1 VRENVT
7 MRIAKA
13 RRNDATIRSCKLI
26 AVKNNQDSLIDGFLR
41 HVNHNPLVK
50 IIPYRDDA
58 KSLRATE
65 QDYSGVIQPIVFEFD
80 NDTIEHQIERAHAV
94 AAHLQCPVQIVFSGN
109 KSIHMIC
116 WFLHF
121 ADTHT
126 EYRLKAMGLFWNL
139 ARDQPE
145 YLYFSISS
153 EMKDVPKEQVH
164 NVPDISMFSRS
175 RYTRQPEGIREGT
188 GARQKYCVISPL
200 SESKL
205 YTLHVP
211 PIINII
217 LSGGRKGS
225 INHHPIIR
233 KNKFSG
239 YGHSEGSIV
248 DYIDGTLGL
257 AIINNRVNPC
267 PVCDH
272 RDCFTVY
279 PNSNS
284 WYCFSSQHSSGGSI
298 INLINEIE
306 RR

>member
-1 VRENVT
+1 
-7 MRIAKA
+7 MRANIAMKIAKA
-13 RRNDATIRSCKLI
+13 RRKDATVASSKWIYVENNPIALI
-26 AVKNNQDSLIDGFLR
+26 GGFTQ
-41 HVNHNPLVK
+41 HVNNNPLVK
-50 IIPYRDDA
+50 ILPFRDDA
-58 KSLRATE
+58 ISLKERD

-80 NDTIEHQIERAHAV
+80 YDTIEHQIERADAF
-94 AAHLQCPVQIVFSGN
+94 AAYLQCPFQIVYSGN
-109 KSIHMIC
+109 KSIHMTC

-126 EYRLKAMGLFWNL
+126 EYRSKAMGLFWNL
-139 ARDQPE
+139 ARDLPE
-145 YLYFSISS
+145 YLYFSISLD
-153 EMKDVPKEQVH
+153 MKDIPKEQVH

-248 DYIDGTLGL
+248 EYIEATLGL
-257 AIINNRVNPC
+257 TIINNRVNPC
-267 PVCDH
+267 PVCGH

-284 WYCFSSQHSSGGSI
+284 WYCFSSQHNSGGSL